1 MSKQIKVFENCM
13 FILYRYL
20 SMQNKLKF
28 EKLKEKFTEEF
39 SELEVSLRKL
49 SSLYRNIPI
58 TDSMKKN
65 WSEGLMKRKS
75 AWYACLVNTNIDVL
89 LLPEYLESRQN
100 RNILLKKETDQYY
113 RSFENFDLL
122 GSKNNLELFECVLFS
137 EDNSPNNGFD
147 LFSAQV
153 TETAK
158 CPQKVSDMFDVWQES
173 NENYNDLEQLVL
185 GFFEWHELNDYNFAG
200 QRQMV
205 LWFNYQL
212 KKLFGAVACRFNLE
226 EHFFKQSK
234 QESSNLEK
242 ELKSFLGHL
251 QDEVNVNLDALKQN
265 YKQNIG
271 FENLKPNQKL
281 VANHLFYIG
290 FDHHFP
296 IPVQISQYPGF
307 KSLLKKGFISI
318 SDFGSKPEFEKYEP
332 VMNVLLEKGFIVP
345 VEEGE
350 MYYCLSTKSANSNSR
365 LLPYINVSYS
375 SYALEW
381 EKFISQYEVK
391 ANKVVEMAIE
401 KLPVMEIPEFKP
413 KKKKVFFG

>member
-1 MSKQIKVFENCM
+1 
-13 FILYRYL
+13 
-20 SMQNKLKF
+20 MQNKLKF

-58 TDSMKKN
+58 TESAKKN

-89 LLPEYLESRQN
+89 LLPEYLESRQS

-122 GSKNNLELFECVLFS
+122 KSKNNIELFECILFNEES
-137 EDNSPNNGFD
+137 NSNNGFD

-158 CPQKVSDMFDVWQES
+158 CPQKVSEMFERWQELNQS
-173 NENYNDLEQLVL
+173 TNDLEQLVFE
-185 GFFEWHELNDYNFAG
+185 FFEWLELNEGTFSG

-205 LWFNYQL
+205 LWLNYGF
-212 KKLFGAVACRFNLE
+212 KKLYGSATGRFNFE
-226 EHFFKQSK
+226 EYLFNRGK
-234 QESSNLEK
+234 QENNDPEK
-242 ELKSFLGHL
+242 DIRSFLEYL
-251 QDEVNVNLDALKQN
+251 QEEVKLNLDALKQN

-318 SDFGSKPEFEKYEP
+318 ADFGNKPEFEKYEP
-332 VMNVLLEKGFIVP
+332 IMNTLLEKGFIVP

-350 MYYCLSTKSANSNSR
+350 MYYCLSTRTSNKNSR
-365 LLPYINVSYS
+365 LLSYVNIGNTA
-375 SYALEW
+375 YALEW

-391 ANKVVEMAIE
+391 DNKVVEMAIE

>member
-1 MSKQIKVFENCM
+1 
-13 FILYRYL
+13 
-20 SMQNKLKF
+20 KF
-28 EKLKEKFTEEF
+28 EKLKEKFTGEF

-89 LLPEYLESRQN
+89 LLPEYLESRQS

-122 GSKNNLELFECVLFS
+122 KNKSNSELFECILFN
-137 EDNSPNNGFD
+137 EDSNSNNGFD

-158 CPQKVSDMFDVWQES
+158 CPQKISEMFENWQEFDP
-173 NENYNDLEQLVL
+173 NTNKLEQLVFE
-185 GFFEWHELNDYNFAG
+185 FFEWLELNEGSFSG

-205 LWFNYQL
+205 LWLNYQF
-212 KKLFGAVACRFNLE
+212 KKLYGAVTGRFNLE
-226 EHFFKQSK
+226 EYLFNRSK
-234 QESSNLEK
+234 QEGLVLET
-242 ELKSFLGHL
+242 ELKGFLEYL
-251 QDEVNVNLDALKQN
+251 CEEVNMNLDALKQN

-296 IPVQISQYPGF
+296 IPIQISQYPGF

-332 VMNVLLEKGFIVP
+332 IMNTLLEKGFIVP

-365 LLPYINVSYS
+365 LMPYINVSYS
-375 SYALEW
+375 SNALEW
-381 EKFISQYEVK
+381 EKFISQYEMK
-391 ANKVVEMAIE
+391 DNKVVEMAIE
-401 KLPVMEIPEFKP
+401 KIPVMEIPEFKP